1 MKTLLIRWYRSLSK
15 VLVGILRQA
24 RPVRVS
30 FFVIPPDFDP
40 NRAEAFS
47 ERVRT
52 ALNEAAVVLMIS
64 LGQRT
69 GLFRAMAEHGPGTAN
84 QIAIRAGL
92 HERYVR
98 EWLAAMVTGRVVE
111 FDLSLQSYRLPAE
124 HARSLSRGALPLGL
138 GWLARLIPI
147 LGANEGRI
155 VECFRTGGGVPE
167 SEYPDFV
174 EFHEDLQAQLS
185 AAVPETVLP
194 LVPGLDARLRAG
206 IDVLEVGCGGGRVL
220 ESLAERYPASR
231 FTGWEESGVPGR
243 GSAAPNV
250 RLHARPY
257 TDPAEPE
264 YDVALTFWSLH
275 THPDPGRALRVIRGA
290 LREGGLYLMQDV
302 RGSSDAHNN
311 VGHPMAPLVYAMS
324 CLHCLGVSL
333 AEGGEGLGAFWGE
346 ELSLRMLR
354 EAGFDS
360 IDVRQ
365 TSSDFTNN
373 YYLAYV

>member
-15 VLVGILRQA
+15 VLVGILRQP
-24 RPVRVS
+24 RPDRVS

-47 ERVRT
+47 ERVRS

-69 GLFRAMAEHGPGTAN
+69 GLFRAMAEHGPGTPN

-98 EWLAAMVTGRVVE
+98 EWLAAMVTGGVVE
-111 FDLSLQSYRLPAE
+111 FDVSLQSYRLPAE
-124 HARSLSRGALPLGL
+124 HARSLSRAALPLGL

-155 VECFRTGGGVPE
+155 VECFRTGGGVAE
-167 SEYPDFV
+167 SEYPDFAA
-174 EFHEDLQAQLS
+174 FHEDLQAQLS
-185 AAVPETVLP
+185 ATIPRTVLP

-231 FTGWEESGVPGR
+231 FTTWAAINLGTNGSYYDVGSCGSGVYVVGR
-243 GSAAPNV
+243 TTQGSPVEYFTLHNGGTGWTQLPDAPP
-250 RLHARPY
+250 RLQEVTCLASGDLYFLGSGLLYRLTGPSFEDVEIGSFLHGLWGAGARDLRRGLEEQLP
-257 TDPAEPE
+257 
-264 YDVALTFWSLH
+264 
-275 THPDPGRALRVIRGA
+275 ALRRSELETA
-290 LREGGLYLMQDV
+290 QPPFDR
-302 RGSSDAHNN
+302 SD
-311 VGHPMAPLVYAMS
+311 PRR
-324 CLHCLGVSL
+324 LG
-333 AEGGEGLGAFWGE
+333 
-346 ELSLRMLR
+346 
-354 EAGFDS
+354 
-360 IDVRQ
+360 
-365 TSSDFTNN
+365 
-373 YYLAYV
+373 